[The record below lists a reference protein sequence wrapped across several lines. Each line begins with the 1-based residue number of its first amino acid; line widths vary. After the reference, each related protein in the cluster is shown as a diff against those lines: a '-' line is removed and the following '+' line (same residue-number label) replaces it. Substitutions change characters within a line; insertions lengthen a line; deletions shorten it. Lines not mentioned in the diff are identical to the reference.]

1 MIARERVFCDEKR
14 RTEMRKEID
23 WNTVETVWDYQ
34 HKFSKDDYFGYH
46 NSKAEYIEWVKKNGG
61 NKTRLIDLL
70 DFFWNDLDNSI
81 RLEDEMASI
90 SPEYKKR
97 LEHNRELGKKGVWE

>member
-1 MIARERVFCDEKR
+1 MS
-14 RTEMRKEID
+14 KEID

-61 NKTRLIDLL
+61 KDHEH
-70 DFFWNDLDNSI
+70 DFN
-81 RLEDEMASI
+81 
-90 SPEYKKR
+90 KR
-97 LEHNRELGKKGVWE
+97 L